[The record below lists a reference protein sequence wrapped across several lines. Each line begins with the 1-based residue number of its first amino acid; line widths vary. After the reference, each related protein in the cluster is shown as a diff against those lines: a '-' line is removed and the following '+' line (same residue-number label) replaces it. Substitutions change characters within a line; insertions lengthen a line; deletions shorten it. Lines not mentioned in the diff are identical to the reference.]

1 MILIKQS
8 AEYIDE
14 GAFNE
19 ESPLQVVYKKI
30 EMAARTCYKS
40 VSKDGVTPEDFVN
53 KLITMKHYAMLE
65 HGTVYLKYRFIKG
78 TENPL
83 DKYRNN
89 PYSKVHTYY
98 EEAPVETIIVYITT
112 NYRVLVE
119 NNWLDDLKFIC
130 PPSSFHPIRMSVRVI
145 TDRAVAQE
153 ITRHR
158 AFSFAMESQR
168 YCNYSKDKFGNEV
181 TFIIPS
187 WVKDPNNL
195 GGTIFINSC
204 KSAEAAYLTLL
215 KSGASPQQARAVLPN
230 ATKTEL
236 IITGFY
242 ADWEHFFDLRMR
254 GTTGAPHPDMKE
266 LAVKIYNVIK

>member
-8 AEYIDE
+8 AEYIDG

-40 VSKDGVTPEDFVN
+40 ISKEGVTSEDFVN
-53 KLITMKHYAMLE
+53 KLIAMEHYAMLE
-65 HGTVYLKYRFIKG
+65 HGTVYLKYMFIKG

-98 EEAPVETIIVYITT
+98 VEAPVETIIVYITT

-130 PPSSFHPIRMSVRVI
+130 SPSSLHPIRMSVRVI

-158 AFSFAMESQR
+158 TFSFAMESQR

-187 WVKDPNNL
+187 WLEDPNNL
-195 GGTIFINSC
+195 KGTIFINSC

-254 GTTGAPHPDMKE
+254 GTTGTPHPDMKE
-266 LAVKIYNVIK
+266 LAIKIYNVIK